1 MALLLLV
8 NVAAAACEWRCCC
21 SWMALQARGYPH
33 MFYQVSKVDEN
44 NVEHQV
50 LMRML
55 DHVEQRLESVK
66 DNASSYLASPELHH
80 SLLFFLEVTQPACAL
95 PPVPLTPL
103 PLTPLPLTPLPLTP
117 LPLSRPSAK

>member
-1 MALLLLV
+1 
-8 NVAAAACEWRCCC
+8 
-21 SWMALQARGYPH
+21 MALQARGYPH